1 MKTFLALSFRKW
13 LLLFLIVFIGL
24 PFLSTALISNL
35 FNTPNNKPN
44 SVPNG
49 DPLLVNKILAD
60 INDWT
65 NLQWQEDLNKS
76 MLTLGMKA
84 RLVNSKGQEI
94 YSNIQESDFTQ
105 TQPKTTSN
113 GSVQSESAY
122 IVHTH
127 LVEEH
132 AVYSE
137 RKLLGT
143 AYIYV
148 VFPPTQ
154 PKVTTPRD
162 QAIILFLSTQIRP
175 FTWMITAL
183 LVLLGFA
190 WFLRKSFLQPLLALV
205 HASTQVAAGDLLFDL
220 PKTKVKEIAEVTDA
234 FRAMGV
240 ALTLSIEKQTTME
253 EERRLFI
260 ASIIHD
266 LRTPIFTIRGYLE
279 GIQKGI
285 TNTPEKFEH
294 YVDVCKYKADL
305 LNELIT
311 DLFDYM
317 QFEYLQQQ
325 PKKESIDGAKLIE
338 DIIEG
343 FRLQALE
350 KNIYL
355 ILKTGQKSY
364 PLQGD
369 THLLTRAANNLL
381 DNAIFHTPGNGAITV
396 SCSIEMDQFVF
407 TIFNTGKGIEPV
419 ILPHIFEPLYRGETS
434 RNRRTGGSGLGLSIA
449 RNILRAHGGDLIA
462 TNVPTGGALFIG
474 RIALTL
480 PDLPSNIQIDE
491 PRQ

>member
-1 MKTFLALSFRKW
+1 MKIFLTLSFRKW
-13 LLLFLIVFIGL
+13 LLLFLIVFISL
-24 PFLSTALISNL
+24 PFLSTALISIL
-35 FNTPNNKPN
+35 FNTSNNKPE

-49 DPLLVNKILAD
+49 DPLLVRKILAD

-65 NLQWQEDLNKS
+65 DLQWQEDLNKN

-94 YSNIQESDFTQ
+94 YSNIEESDLTQ
-105 TQPKTTSN
+105 TLPKTTPN
-113 GSVQSESAY
+113 GSVESEGAY
-122 IVHTH
+122 IVHTR

-132 AVYSE
+132 AVYSG

-148 VFPPTQ
+148 VFPPTR
-154 PKVTTPRD
+154 PKVTTHLD
-162 QAIILFLSTQIRP
+162 QAIILFLSTQIKP
-175 FTWMITAL
+175 FAWMITTL

-190 WFLRKSFLQPLLALV
+190 WFLRKSFLEPLLALV

-234 FRAMGV
+234 FQAMGD
-240 ALTLSIEKQTTME
+240 ALALSIERQATME

-266 LRTPIFTIRGYLE
+266 LRTPLFSIRGYLE

-285 TNTPEKFEH
+285 ANTPDKFEH
-294 YVDVCKYKADL
+294 YVYVCQEKANL
-305 LNELIT
+305 LNKLIT

-350 KNIYL
+350 KNIHL
-355 ILKTGQKSY
+355 EFKTGQKSY

-369 THLLTRAANNLL
+369 TYLLTRAANNLL
-381 DNAIFHTPGNGAITV
+381 DNAIRHTPENGEITV

-407 TIFNTGKGIEPV
+407 TISDSGKGIDPV
-419 ILPHIFEPLYRGETS
+419 ILPHIFKPLYRGEIS

-449 RNILRAHGGDLIA
+449 RNILRAHGGDLKA
-462 TNVPTGGALFIG
+462 TNVSTGGALFIG

-480 PDLPSNIQIDE
+480 PDLPSYFPTDE
-491 PRQ
+491 PRE

>member
-1 MKTFLALSFRKW
+1 MKTFFALSFRKW
-13 LLLFLIVFIGL
+13 LLLFMIVFIGL
-24 PFLSTALISNL
+24 PFFSTALIGIL
-35 FNTPNNKPN
+35 FNTSNNKPQ

-49 DPLLVNKILAD
+49 DPLLVRKIVDD
-60 INDWT
+60 IFDWT
-65 NLQWQEDLNKS
+65 DLQWQEDLNKN
-76 MLTLGMKA
+76 MLTSGMKA

-94 YSNIQESDFTQ
+94 YSNIQEPDFTQ
-105 TQPKTTSN
+105 TQPKTTPN
-113 GSVQSESAY
+113 GSVEIEGAY

-132 AVYSE
+132 AVYSGS
-137 RKLLGT
+137 KLLGT

-154 PKVTTPRD
+154 PKVTTPFN
-162 QAIILFLSTQIRP
+162 QAIILFLSTQIKP

-183 LVLLGFA
+183 FVLLGFA

-240 ALTLSIEKQTTME
+240 ALTLSIEKQATME

-266 LRTPIFTIRGYLE
+266 LRTPIFSIRGYLE

-285 TNTPEKFEH
+285 ANTPEKFEH
-294 YVDVCKYKADL
+294 YVDVCQDKANL

-317 QFEYLQQQ
+317 QFEYLQKQ

-350 KNIYL
+350 KNIHL
-355 ILKTGQKSY
+355 IFKTGQKSY
-364 PLQGD
+364 LFQGD

-381 DNAIFHTPGNGAITV
+381 DNAICHTPENGEITV

-407 TIFNTGKGIEPV
+407 TIFNTGKGIDPA
-419 ILPHIFEPLYRGETS
+419 ILPHIFKPLYRGDTS

-449 RNILRAHGGDLIA
+449 RNILLAHGGDLIA

-474 RIALTL
+474 CIALTL
-480 PDLPSNIQIDE
+480 LDLPSNFQIDE
-491 PRQ
+491 PRE